1 MADTG
6 VEGALRTVLVGCGR
20 MGRNQARIIAGI
32 DELELVAVADT
43 FAQAASETGEEL
55 GVRSYGDYREMYGRE
70 TPDIV
75 AVCTSNDAHAAPTI
89 AAAEAGV
96 RAVYCEK
103 PMAVDMKQAR
113 AMVTACEANGV
124 ELIINH
130 QRRLG
135 SDLVEMRRVIQSG
148 MLGDITLMRASNAGD
163 ILSDGTHAV
172 DSLLWLAG
180 DVDVQWVVGEVH
192 RWVDDGMRERA
203 RAESEHTGRVVEA
216 GYRYGHPVENGGIGV
231 FMLDGDIRCEL
242 YCGDMREG
250 YRAYQDYEIVG
261 TKGRLWRTGDR
272 GPNVYLQD
280 GQGGTHQ
287 PGVDDRWVFR
297 PLPLETGGAWRELEL
312 PAYPYRSGI
321 EDGYRRLV
329 ARLRAGAEHPM
340 NGHNALR
347 GFEIVMAIYE
357 SARTRRRIEPPLRQE
372 RFPLQVMVEETVE
385 TAVGAAG

>member
-1 MADTG
+1 MADSK
-6 VEGALRTVLVGCGR
+6 ANHAFRTVLVGCGR
-20 MGRNQARIIAGI
+20 MGRSQARTIDGI
-32 DELELVAVADT
+32 DELELIAVADT
-43 FAQAASETGEEL
+43 YGAAARETGDEL
-55 GVRSYGDYREMYGRE
+55 NVAWYEDYREMYRRE
-70 TPDIV
+70 TPDVV

-89 AAAEAGV
+89 AAAEAGA

-103 PMAVDMKQAR
+103 PMAIDMGEAR
-113 AMVTACEANGV
+113 AMVAACEEKGA
-124 ELIINH
+124 ELVINH

-135 SDLVEMRRVIQSG
+135 PDLVAMRRVIESG
-148 MLGDITLMRASNAGD
+148 ALGDITLMRASNAGD

-203 RAESEHTGRVVEA
+203 RVESERSGRVVEP

-231 FMLDGDIRCEL
+231 FMLAGDIRCEL
-242 YCGDMREG
+242 YCGDMRDG
-250 YRAYQDYEIVG
+250 YRAYQDYEVVG

-272 GPNVYLQD
+272 APNVYLQD
-280 GQGGTHQ
+280 GQRGTHV
-287 PGVDDRWVFR
+287 PGVDDSWVFR
-297 PLPLETGGAWRELEL
+297 PLPSETGGTWRELDL

-329 ARLRAGAEHPM
+329 ERLRTGAEHPM
-340 NGHNALR
+340 NGCNALR

-357 SARTRRRIEPPLRQE
+357 SARTHRRIEPPLRQE
-372 RFPLQVMVEETVE
+372 RFPLQILVDEE
-385 TAVGAAG
+385 AGGLRRAAG